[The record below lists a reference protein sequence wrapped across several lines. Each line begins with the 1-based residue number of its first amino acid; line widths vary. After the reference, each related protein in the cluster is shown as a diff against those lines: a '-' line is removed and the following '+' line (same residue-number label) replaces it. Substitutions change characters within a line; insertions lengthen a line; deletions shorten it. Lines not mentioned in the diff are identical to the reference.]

1 MLDDVIG
8 WIAEALI
15 LPPPR
20 QLLRRTQRS
29 IERQGER
36 LERRTA
42 ELGSAETQMIA
53 KMKTHAKEGNTH
65 MLKALSSRVMRT
77 RHNAVSL
84 ERQKVQLA
92 ALSSKVD
99 ALEHAVDL
107 RSAVG
112 DVSSALAAISSQLNR
127 NNISMA
133 LRSYEESN
141 IRLEEFGE
149 AMTTL
154 QGDEETLEFE
164 LEEES
169 DVVRPGGDTGAGAS
183 SLVQQILDEVA
194 LESNSSLASAGGG
207 GQASIDPQSNTTS
220 RRTGSAHASSL

>member
-1 MLDDVIG
+1 MLDDFFDWVY
-8 WIAEALI
+8 EAVV
-15 LPPPR
+15 LPSPR

-29 IERQGER
+29 IERQSER

-42 ELGSAETQMIA
+42 ELGNAEGEMISR
-53 KMKTHAKEGNTH
+53 MKAHAKVGNTH
-65 MLKALSSRVMRT
+65 MLKALASRVMRA
-77 RHNAVSL
+77 RHNAVGL

-112 DVSSALAAISSQLNR
+112 DVSSALASISSNLNS
-127 NNISMA
+127 NNVGMA

-141 IRLEEFGE
+141 IRLDEFNE
-149 AMTTL
+149 AMSSL
-154 QGDEETLEFE
+154 QGDEDTLEFE

-169 DVVRPGGDTGAGAS
+169 DFARAGDNPGAGAS
-183 SLVQQILDEVA
+183 SLVQQILDEVD
-194 LESNSSLASAGGG
+194 LESNSSLATTTTPASRQGTSNIPNSLAAERVGG
-207 GQASIDPQSNTTS
+207 
-220 RRTGSAHASSL
+220 